1 MNQKNKLI
9 ISTLGPSSLR
19 KEIVQKMDESGVDV
33 FRINLS
39 HTNIDDYKKICLK
52 LKNGLPNKFVLI
64 LRAHNYELA

>member
-39 HTNIDDYKKICLK
+39 HTNIDDYKK
-52 LKNGLPNKFVLI
+52 FV
-64 LRAHNYELA
+64 